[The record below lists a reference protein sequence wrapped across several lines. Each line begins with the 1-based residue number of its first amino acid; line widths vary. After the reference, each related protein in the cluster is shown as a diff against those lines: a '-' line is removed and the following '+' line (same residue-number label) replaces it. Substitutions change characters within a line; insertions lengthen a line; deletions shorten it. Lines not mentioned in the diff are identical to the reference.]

1 MYLHCLYLWQ
11 LLYLWPTSQNAKL
24 DAKLVLMPLLRLR
37 LLQMQLLLVPV
48 LPVLLL
54 LLLLLQELQMQLM
67 RRCRPLV
74 RQGRWWRI
82 TGRRWFGWG
91 RSGAHGA
98 RGRARQRIDRLQ
110 RLP

>member
-1 MYLHCLYLWQ
+1 
-11 LLYLWPTSQNAKL
+11 
-24 DAKLVLMPLLRLR
+24 MPLLRLR

-54 LLLLLQELQMQLM
+54 LLLLLLLQELQMQLM
-67 RRCRPLV
+67 RMCRPLV

-82 TGRRWFGWG
+82 RRRFGWG